1 MAYGHLFY
9 GYYNY
14 PDGTAVYVNIYKD
27 GYTGDAYRIAH
38 MQGLS
43 LEIGGADDP
52 IYTPVVKTTLRFS
65 MVDAFDIGSPHYSG
79 GEFQD
84 CVTGTGPYDKHGRWE
99 SFYTSNPTELKVE
112 LQVNNTVIW
121 TGFVTPDSWEESM
134 IYRGSITVV
143 ARDML
148 GTLSDKPFDATGE
161 NGCISVQDL
170 VGDAV
175 LIASQG
181 EMSISQSQSRFLYNK
196 ATGTSIM
203 DALIPVA
210 AFEGKSWWDALTETL
225 EALGLVL
232 RYNGGNQWVFTS
244 LRYLPNIGNNTAHN
258 AEFINRT
265 GLRTLDPPVK
275 EISGNY
281 SVDFG
286 EDAILPTKDTDLT
299 TSGDVWTQVRYRRS
313 GQYFSDYVNVP
324 KANVNQTNDSDWRPG
339 ESSRPSLIYKVTL
352 PADSS
357 LAAAGFPGFAD
368 MYFIAN
374 TCVSRYSDKE
384 LYGDVNIKGGIFRP
398 SSRLVI
404 RQAGWLLTTNGTK
417 MFRGTLFTNDG
428 EIAYNPDI
436 YVKFYVK
443 CDTTNGDTVYYNGTS
458 WVSGVEKTN
467 EDSDGLN
474 PLGLYISEEN
484 FLDIIPPES
493 LELDTDTLRVAIV
506 QVRVYDY
513 IDGNNG
519 HNGIFVPLEFSIAP
533 SPGTAGAAEYS
544 VKTILNE
551 DYNVIIDRSPAIGS
565 LDTVLPGRLFKN
577 ALKDSNGQVLPNS
590 WNWGS
595 GTGTGYP
602 LEVMVQA
609 QLLMLYASAMSIFTG
624 DIHDKGTEF
633 APEPFARPGYR
644 YLYFG
649 RNCLLLRGTFDFV
662 SGFISG
668 SALREYATWED
679 IWGTFNPEYVI
690 DTKGASG
697 GEGGGQSGGGGGG
710 GGGTGTVTSVDMT
723 VPTGFTIGGNPIT
736 VAGTLAMGFATGYSL
751 PLTADVNKGVTA
763 YGWGNHAQAGYLTG
777 ITSSMVINALG
788 FTPITGSWGSTYGG
802 GRTADLTI
810 GNVTRRV
817 VLNAALSD
825 YATKE
830 QISDLDI
837 IRARANRGNEAYGW
851 GDHAQAGYAL
861 QTDLDDLAE
870 EVAELGSPY
879 FIITPQLTIGSR
891 WKPLSGGGAKF
902 GTYLFVNHPK
912 LGVAGYEWIL
922 MRRSKRG
929 RKKSDFSDTSFNIR
943 RSGWSEAIGQ
953 GDNESSYN
961 WDPLTGTTK
970 YVDLDTLRD
979 FIMRRFVCTYD
990 WQLSN
995 WRNSA
1000 YLLDILKDPR
1010 AIDPA
1015 DRNYTE
1021 LRFGQTF
1028 PMGSGG
1034 SHSVTREKWRTMT
1047 RTIAQFGIAI
1057 RRVNPEFLEH
1067 YNPQQTLAKT
1077 TRQISYLDGAVRKTV
1092 DRYLYSEVVPLR
1104 CFINI
1109 GELAGNNDRTWHLG
1123 FRLQDI

>member
-14 PDGTAVYVNIYKD
+14 PDGTTVYVNIYKD

-43 LEIGGADDP
+43 LEIGGGEDP

-65 MVDAFDIGSPHYSG
+65 MADAFDIGSPHYSG

-121 TGFVTPDSWEESM
+121 TGFVTPDSWEEAM

-148 GTLSDKPFDATGE
+148 GTLSDRPFDATGT
-161 NGCISVQDL
+161 NGCISVIDL
-170 VGDAV
+170 VNGA
-175 LIASQG
+175 IQASQG
-181 EMSISQSQSRFLYNK
+181 AMSVIYAVSKFLYNK
-196 ATGTSIM
+196 TDGSSLLN
-203 DALIPVA
+203 ALIPVA
-210 AFEGKSWWDALTETL
+210 SFEGKSWWDALTGTL

-232 RYNGGNQWVFTS
+232 RYNGANKLQLLS
-244 LRYLPNIGNNTAHN
+244 IRYIHETGFNAAHDS
-258 AEFINRT
+258 EFINRT

-275 EISGNY
+275 EIAGEFELDIISKALTPPSPNKLHACIYTAQTVMLGTKSTDKGHPWGGNR
-281 SVDFG
+281 
-286 EDAILPTKDTDLT
+286 PTVQPYELYER
-299 TSGDVWTQVRYRRS
+299 SGDWYW
-313 GQYFSDYVNVP
+313 GD
-324 KANVNQTNDSDWRPG
+324 
-339 ESSRPSLIYKVTL
+339 ESQSRPPLFSPPSPAGVTI
-352 PADSS
+352 AQNGIN
-357 LAAAGFPGFAD
+357 LAGV
-368 MYFIAN
+368 YFIAN
-374 TCVSRYSDKE
+374 TGFCDDTKYTFIKRYGYTPTWE
-384 LYGDVNIKGGIFRP
+384 GVIEAP
-398 SSRLVI
+398 TRLTI
-404 RQAGWLLTTNGTK
+404 RQDGAILMRDSSGNLQVPVLNDPEMADAGLGPWLEEVSIYIKDEESGKYYDGSGNWINGT
-417 MFRGTLFTNDG
+417 
-428 EIAYNPDI
+428 
-436 YVKFYVK
+436 
-443 CDTTNGDTVYYNGTS
+443 
-458 WVSGVEKTN
+458 EKTLS
-467 EDSDGLN
+467 SDTSGIDPITLNFGGSNSEVGIDIPLPAGTTSNQLSLVVIVAHVLVLAEHVTLSSVKGLFA
-474 PLGLYISEEN
+474 PLTFDISK
-484 FLDIIPPES
+484 PEAV
-493 LELDTDTLRVAIV
+493 TMPT
-506 QVRVYDY
+506 
-513 IDGNNG
+513 
-519 HNGIFVPLEFSIAP
+519 
-533 SPGTAGAAEYS
+533 EYS
-544 VKTILNE
+544 VRTVYNE
-551 DYNVIIDRSPAIGS
+551 NYNVAISRNPALGCINTPLTGKI
-565 LDTVLPGRLFKN
+565 FKN
-577 ALKDSNGQVLPNS
+577 VLLSLNNGRPYPLPDS

-633 APEPFARPGYR
+633 APEPFAKPGYR
-644 YLYFG
+644 FLYFA

-662 SGFISG
+662 SGFIRG
-668 SALREYATWED
+668 SALREYATWEQ
-679 IWGTFNPEYVI
+679 IWSSFNPQYNTQESG
-690 DTKGASG
+690 DAGPSSPGSSSGSG
-697 GEGGGQSGGGGGG
+697 GSSGGGGG

-736 VAGTLAMGFATGYSL
+736 VAGTLALGFATGYSL

-777 ITSSMVINALG
+777 ITSTMVINALG
-788 FTPITGSWGSTYGG
+788 YTPQAQI
-802 GRTADLTI
+802 ANLDL
-810 GNVTRRV
+810 
-817 VLNAALSD
+817 LW
-825 YATKE
+825 
-830 QISDLDI
+830 
-837 IRARANRGNEAYGW
+837 ARANHGQEAYGW
-851 GDHAQAGYAL
+851 GNHANAGYAS

-870 EVAELGSPY
+870 VVADLGSPY
-879 FIITPQLTIGSR
+879 FIITPQVTIGSR
-891 WKPLSGGGAKF
+891 WEPLSGGGAKF
-902 GTYLFVNHPK
+902 GTYIFINHPK
-912 LGVAGYEWIL
+912 LGTAGYEWIL

-929 RKKSDFSDTSFNIR
+929 RKKTATSAPHFDIR

-953 GDNESSYN
+953 GEDESSYN
-961 WDPLTGTTK
+961 WDPLTGTAK

-1010 AIDPA
+1010 AIDPT
-1015 DRNYTE
+1015 DRDYTE

-1047 RTIAQFGIAI
+1047 RVIAQFGIAI

-1104 CFINI
+1104 CFINK
-1109 GELAGNNDRTWHLG
+1109 GLLAGTSYTTWHLG